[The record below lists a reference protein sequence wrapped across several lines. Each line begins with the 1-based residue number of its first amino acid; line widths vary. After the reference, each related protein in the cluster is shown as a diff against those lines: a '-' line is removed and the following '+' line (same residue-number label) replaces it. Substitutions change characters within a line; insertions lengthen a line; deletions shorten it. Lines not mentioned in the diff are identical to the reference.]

1 MDAFSRERIQ
11 KLSDPSRIYNANMEQ
26 FLDTPYVNMEP
37 ELRGDIFDAEFESYS
52 EVSIDSTSDSSWKYK
67 IQGNPSCF
75 QSRKRGESNFMYGSS
90 DKETLSPFE
99 LSEVSRSLGYSD
111 DDMSEF
117 LSLEALDGTVIHN
130 SSTLDDIEKLRY
142 FQEFVHNAQ
151 YCSESDGR
159 KVQDLCE
166 YDPNLARDLYWNI
179 GATQDATSEYY
190 PSERLLWN
198 QMSLEERL
206 RSIVL
211 NDEQASFYRKLPY
224 RDTHKPFV
232 TGGNQRNTKIPWSQP
247 IERKRCGKKAPNGVL
262 KPLLSSSSTVWNNK
276 NNKAKP
282 CSTDA
287 DGENRIFLGGL
298 PIGITERSLR
308 QQLAAKGYKV
318 LKRPKILRG
327 FAPEVLMRSA
337 QEAKELVQLGTI
349 MINGLEVEVRPFNP
363 LMKQSESRKIPNIQK
378 RSIFLCGLSDGTTA
392 KDIQMVFAEI
402 GIRIVNYPVIKFGF
416 SRQVILETIRQARAL
431 IERKKILINGTLVDV
446 RPFMGQQSRK
456 KSH

>member
-1 MDAFSRERIQ
+1 MDAFSSERIEN
-11 KLSDPSRIYNANMEQ
+11 LSDPSWIYNSNTEQ
-26 FLDTPYVNMEP
+26 YLDCPFVNMEP
-37 ELRGDIFDAEFESYS
+37 ELRRDIFDTEFGSYS
-52 EVSIDSTSDSSWKYK
+52 EVSIDSTSDSSRKYK

-75 QSRKRGESNFMYGSS
+75 RSRKRGESNFMYGSS
-90 DKETLSPFE
+90 DKETLSTFE

-117 LSLEALDGTVIHN
+117 LSFEALDGTVIHN
-130 SSTLDDIEKLRY
+130 SSTLNEMEELRY
-142 FQEFVHNAQ
+142 FQEYVHNAQ
-151 YCSESDGR
+151 YCSEYNGR
-159 KVQDLCE
+159 KVQDPCE
-166 YDPNLARDLYWNI
+166 YDPTLAKDLYWNRGVAI
-179 GATQDATSEYY
+179 GATSEYY
-190 PSERLLWN
+190 LSERLLWN
-198 QMSLEERL
+198 QLSLEERL

-211 NDEQASFYRKLPY
+211 NDEQDSFYHELPY
-224 RDTHKPFV
+224 PDTHKPFV
-232 TGGNQRNTKIPWSQP
+232 TAGNQRKTEIPWSQL
-247 IERKRCGKKAPNGVL
+247 IERKRYGKKAANGAL
-262 KPLLSSSSTVWNNK
+262 KPLLSSSSTFWNK
-276 NNKAKP
+276 KNKAKP
-282 CSTDA
+282 CSTDS
-287 DGENRIFLGGL
+287 DGEHRIFLGGL

-349 MINGLEVEVRPFNP
+349 IINGVEVEVRPFNP
-363 LMKQSESRKIPNIQK
+363 LMKESESRKIPNIEK
-378 RSIFLCGLSDGTTA
+378 RSIFLSGLSDGTTA
-392 KDIQMVFAEI
+392 KDIQKVFAGL

-431 IERKKILINGTLVDV
+431 IERKKILINGILVDV